1 MPRERVRVLLLYAG
15 AALAIIVPIVAALWL
30 AEQQSL
36 VRQERRAAGLAA
48 EILQRTDRIA
58 EQARAAVAELR
69 AANAQNPC
77 SDQNLALMRG
87 LVLRS
92 NLLVDVGYLRDDTL
106 LCSSFGRDPVPVG
119 PPTYTSATGFV
130 IRVGVRHPLAP
141 AARLVIAADFRT
153 NYAVLI
159 SQSLP
164 IDALP
169 EESNVVLGL
178 MSEQRKQVLTQ
189 RGSFNPQWLQRIG
202 SSVEGTVY
210 DGTELIVWK
219 RSLTGDYVAFAAIGR
234 DRIEEDQRR
243 IVLVLLP
250 IGAAAAALLVI
261 VAVRLARFQTSMPM
275 LLRNAIRTTELFL
288 VYQPIVDLNSG
299 AWAGAEALLRWR
311 RPNGEIIGPDLFIP
325 IAESTRLM
333 GRITE
338 AVLTI
343 FERDAGELLR
353 ARPDFH
359 ISLNLSAEDVC
370 NPEIVD
376 RMRAMIERMR
386 ISGHNVHVEATERVF
401 MNIEAS
407 RRNIRQLRAAG
418 IEVAIDDFGTGYS
431 SLSYLHN
438 LEVDRLKIDKSFV
451 DTIGTEAVTSEVVR
465 HIIEMGK
472 SLNMQMIAEGV
483 ETTAQAEFLRARG
496 VQYAQGWLYSKP
508 LTIAQLMERTAQGGA
523 GPRGPD

>member
-1 MPRERVRVLLLYAG
+1 MTRERVRVLLLYAG
-15 AALAIIVPIVAALWL
+15 AAVAIIVPIAAAVWL

-48 EILQRTDRIA
+48 EILQRSDRIA
-58 EQARAAVAELR
+58 EQVRAAATELR
-69 AANAQNPC
+69 AANAQDPC
-77 SDQNLALMRG
+77 SDQSLALMRG
-87 LVLRS
+87 LVIRS
-92 NLLVDVGYLRDDTL
+92 NLLVDVGYLKDDVL
-106 LCSSFGRDPVPVG
+106 VCSSFGRDPVPVG
-119 PPTYTSATGFV
+119 PPTYTSATGY
-130 IRVGVRHPLAP
+130 IMRVGVRHPLAP
-141 AARLVIAADFRT
+141 EARLVIAT
-153 NYAVLI
+153 EPKSGYAVLI

-164 IDALP
+164 LDALP
-169 EESNVVLGL
+169 EDSNAVLGL
-178 MSEQRKQVLTQ
+178 MSEERKQVLTQ
-189 RGSFNPQWLQRIG
+189 RGSFNPEWIRRIG
-202 SSVEGTVY
+202 SSVEGTFY
-210 DGTELIVWK
+210 DGTDLIVWK
-219 RSLTGDYVAFAAIGR
+219 RSLKGDYVAFAAIGR
-234 DRIEEDQRR
+234 NRIEEDQRR

-261 VAVRLARFQTSMPM
+261 VAVRLARFQTSMPR

-299 AWAGAEALLRWR
+299 AWVGAEALLRWR
-311 RPNGEIIGPDLFIP
+311 RPSGEIIGPDLFIP

-338 AVLTI
+338 AVLNI

-353 ARPDFH
+353 ARPGLYV
-359 ISLNLSAEDVC
+359 SLNLSAEDIG
-370 NPEIVD
+370 NPEMVD
-376 RMRAMIERMR
+376 RLRAMIERMR
-386 ISGHNVHVEATERVF
+386 ISGRNLHVEATERVF

-451 DTIGTEAVTSEVVR
+451 DTIGTEAVTSQVVR

-483 ETTAQAEFLRARG
+483 ETAAQAEFLRAHG
-496 VQYAQGWLYSKP
+496 VQYAQGWLFSKP
-508 LTIAQLMERTAQGGA
+508 LTMAQLTEQMPGGGA
-523 GPRGPD
+523 GPGGPD